1 MKKTILLCLTSLA
14 LVTMSGCS
22 GKIDINSTVDSV
34 AATMANTVNQ
44 EFFGSD
50 GLFTNEKISY
60 FLDKEENA
68 IYVKREN
75 TEGTTYYSQNS
86 KKENDSETFLKVT
99 DNRVIDKIE
108 ALESVFAVDSRSEDV
123 KISGNPQKIM
133 ELLD

>member
-1 MKKTILLCLTSLA
+1 MKKTILLCLASLA

-108 ALESVFAVDSRSEDV
+108 AQESVFTVDSRSEDV

>member
-1 MKKTILLCLTSLA
+1 MKKTILLCLASLA

-108 ALESVFAVDSRSEDV
+108 ALESVFTVDSRSEDV

>member
-1 MKKTILLCLTSLA
+1 MKKTILLCLASLA

-108 ALESVFAVDSRSEDV
+108 ALESVFVVDSRSEDV